1 MSEAK
6 PYFINLKAKKQSGE
20 PHAVFWET
28 AKTES
33 RALRDAENAL
43 EDAEKDPANYFKAV
57 VTNFPV
63 VNELPPEGEISFT
76 FCNFYQLG
84 DDGMT
89 WQQIPGVTLPAH
101 PGEKVVEG
109 TDTTIV
115 DGVDT
120 STGEIVDEQAL
131 NDAGTIPESNQDLKI
146 DEGDDEDTR
155 YPIVQMSF
163 RKQLL
168 SQLTS
173 DAHRYHLTQG
183 EYHEIARLEMDTDNG
198 YVQNL
203 LLAATSVDQIH
214 KLDIPYLWKY
224 TKAVRDVFDME
235 KRHELA
241 LVLKFTQVWA
251 GTSHLDRGLLVK
263 EWVKGN
269 RVSEINRTPS
279 GANAGGGIKSDRLT
293 PLTKTGRDY
302 EIALGLLAREFEF
315 DIYAPSLEVDAKAN
329 AIMNLNWSGDGDVL
343 DEYLATCKIFDDM
356 PGGMDYSRA
365 CNIATVKTTPN
376 GLWRDHGKHC
386 EHLNR
391 VMTETDHA
399 HPDELVVD
407 IACGRSSLPMPMAGT
422 NEEQQPSTEEVDRQ
436 LAAGRG
442 EFVPG
447 ISDPD
452 DPKWVKTASNEGEK
466 TEVETT
472 SNVQVQTSDS
482 DEEQAGDALQPCED
496 VLPPGESIGSDCVAT
511 TVTSNAEILAAA
523 APHLADQILS
533 DVNQNADSVSQNSES
548 VNQIEPEMAETTPE
562 APQFEPEQQW
572 PTRFEPG
579 RYENVPNEV
588 YHSANGI
595 SSTMLKDARI
605 SLMLYNARHVEK
617 TIPREETKAFLFG
630 GHSHAFIL
638 EPGKIDAEYAVPVAP
653 PADLIRTTAD
663 MTGIIKEYN
672 DSLPAMMSPD
682 ELKAWVEKYNESLPA
697 LMTPDELKAWIEEYN
712 ATLTPPLSLSAGAEE
727 TGMMYMS
734 LPAAFQRIPPD
745 AKPTATA
752 QKACI
757 KEYNTS
763 LPPLLKT
770 SGSREQLLD
779 QIATV
784 SPQLVEAERAKPAAL
799 KTSGSREQLLDQIAT
814 VSPELAEAERAK
826 PAPLNTSGSR
836 AQLIEAIRQIRPDV
850 VLADDFE
857 AEQERIRA
865 GRTYISLDM
874 YQHVKAIEKA
884 VFEHP
889 SASRLLNHPSRQ
901 SEVSYF
907 GFDEDTGL
915 EVRVRPDLELQL
927 PHARIGGDLK
937 TIDLGNVKQE
947 RLRDRLHRE
956 IIERDYHLSAAMYCD
971 VANLDQ
977 FYWIF
982 VNKTPGYHWV
992 VVVEASPDLLA
1003 LGRLEYRRTL
1013 RMINEAME
1021 TNTWPAPIVEDYT
1034 DELNDFDLRRLEALG
1049 AM

>member
-6 PYFINLKAKKQSGE
+6 PYFINMKAKKQSGE

-43 EDAEKDPANYFKAV
+43 EDADKNPSDYFKAV

-63 VNELPPEGEISFT
+63 VDDLPEEGEISFT
-76 FCNFYQLG
+76 WCDRYQLG

-89 WQQIPGVTLPAH
+89 WAVIPGAAPLAH
-101 PGEKVVEG
+101 PGEKVVAG

-120 STGEIVDEQAL
+120 ATGEIVDAQAL
-131 NDAGTIPESNQDLKI
+131 NEAGTIPESNTDLKI
-146 DEGDDEDTR
+146 DEGDDEFTD
-155 YPIVQMSF
+155 YPIIQMSF

-173 DAHRYHLTQG
+173 DAHRYHLKQG

-214 KLDIPYLWKY
+214 KLDIPFLWKY

-251 GTSHLDRGLLVK
+251 ATSHLDRGLLVK

-269 RVSEINRTPS
+269 RVSEINRTLS
-279 GANAGGGIKSDRLT
+279 GANAGGGINSDRLT

-329 AIMNLNWSGDGDVL
+329 AIMNLNWPGEGDLL
-343 DEYLATCKIFDDM
+343 DEYLATCKMFDDM

-365 CNIATVKTTPN
+365 CNVATVKTTPN
-376 GLWRDHGKHC
+376 GLWRDHAKHR

-399 HPDELVVD
+399 RPDELVVD

-447 ISDPD
+447 ISDPT

-472 SNVQVQTSDS
+472 SNVQVQTTDR
-482 DEEQAGDALQPCED
+482 DEEQTGDALPS
-496 VLPPGESIGSDCVAT
+496 GEGANCACLET
-511 TVTSNAEILAAA
+511 AVTSNAEILAAA
-523 APHLADQILS
+523 APHLADQNLT
-533 DVNQNADSVSQNSES
+533 DVNHNADSVSQNSES
-548 VNQIEPEMAETTPE
+548 VNQIEPEMAETTPK
-562 APQFEPEQQW
+562 ASQVVPEQQW
-572 PTRFEPG
+572 PTHFEPG

-595 SSTMLKDARI
+595 SSTMLKDVLI
-605 SLMLYNARHVEK
+605 SPMYFHGRHIAG
-617 TIPREETKAFLFG
+617 TIPREQNDAMLRGTII
-630 GHSHAFIL
+630 HSYVL
-638 EPGKIDAEYAVPVAP
+638 EPEKFEDEFAVPAEMPGHVVS
-653 PADLIRTTAD
+653 TTAD
-663 MTGIIKEYN
+663 LVAIIKEYN
-672 DSLPAMMSPD
+672 A
-682 ELKAWVEKYNESLPA
+682 SLPA
-697 LMTPDELKAWIEEYN
+697 LMTPDELKAWIEEHN
-712 ATLTPPLSLSAGAEE
+712 ATLTPPLSVSAGAEE
-727 TGMMYMS
+727 TASLYMS
-734 LPAAFQRIPPD
+734 LPEEFQRIPAD
-745 AKPTATA
+745 GKQTAAA

-757 KEYNTS
+757 KEYNAS
-763 LPPLLKT
+763 LPPLLKV
-770 SGSREQLLD
+770 SGTREQLLE

-784 SPQLVEAERAKPAAL
+784 DPEFAESERAKFVPYNI
-799 KTSGSREQLLDQIAT
+799 SGTKDQLTEVVRI
-814 VSPELAEAERAK
+814 
-826 PAPLNTSGSR
+826 
-836 AQLIEAIRQIRPDV
+836 IRPDV
-850 VLADDFE
+850 VT
-857 AEQERIRA
+857 AEDWHQQQEDASQGKTMIA
-865 GRTYISLDM
+865 LDM
-874 YQHVKAIEKA
+874 YEQAKRISAA
-884 VFEHP
+884 LQAHP
-889 SASRLLNHPSRQ
+889 SASRLLNHPARQ

-915 EVRVRPDLELQL
+915 EIRVRPDLEIQL

-937 TIDLGNVKQE
+937 TTSLGYVKKDE
-947 RLRDRLHRE
+947 LKARLHRE
-956 IIERDYHLSAAMYCD
+956 ITSRGYHLSAAMYCD
-971 VANLDQ
+971 TANLDQ

-982 VNKTPGYHWV
+982 VNRDEGYHWIAI
-992 VVVEASPDLLA
+992 VEASPDLLD
-1003 LGRLEYRRTL
+1003 LGRKEYRLALRT
-1013 RMINEAME
+1013 INDCME
-1021 TNTWPAPIVEDYT
+1021 TNNWPGPIEEDYT

-1049 AM
+1049 TM

>member
-76 FCNFYQLG
+76 FCDFYQLA

-101 PGEKVVEG
+101 PGEKVVDG

-131 NDAGTIPESNQDLKI
+131 NEAGTMPESNPDLKI

-173 DAHRYHLTQG
+173 EAHRYHLTQA

-203 LLAATSVDQIH
+203 LLSAASVEKIQQ
-214 KLDIPYLWKY
+214 LDMPFLWKY

-302 EIALGLLAREFEF
+302 EIALGLLARQFEF
-315 DIYAPSLEVDAKAN
+315 DIYSPSLEVDAKAN
-329 AIMNLNWSGDGDVL
+329 AIMNLNWSDEGDVL

-365 CNIATVKTTPN
+365 CNVATVKTTPQ
-376 GLWRDHGKHC
+376 GLWRDHIKHL
-386 EHLNR
+386 EYLNR

-399 HPDELVVD
+399 HPDELLVD
-407 IACGRSSLPMPMAGT
+407 IACGRSSLPMPMTGT
-422 NEEQQPSTEEVDRQ
+422 AKEQSTEN
-436 LAAGRG
+436 
-442 EFVPG
+442 
-447 ISDPD
+447 
-452 DPKWVKTASNEGEK
+452 ASNEVEK

-472 SNVQVQTSDS
+472 SDVQVQTTDR
-482 DEEQAGDALQPCED
+482 DEEQAGAALQPGED
-496 VLPPGESIGSDCVAT
+496 VLPPGKSTGSDCVAP

-523 APHLADQILS
+523 APHLADQNLS
-533 DVNQNADSVSQNSES
+533 DANQNAASSSQNSES

-562 APQFEPEQQW
+562 APQIEPEQQW
-572 PTRFEPG
+572 PARFEPG
-579 RYENVPNEV
+579 RYENVPNDV

-595 SSTMLKDARI
+595 SSTQVKDARI
-605 SLMLYNARHVEK
+605 SLMYYHGRHV
-617 TIPREETKAFLFG
+617 TRVIPRQDSQAFLFG
-630 GHSHAFIL
+630 RVAHCLVL
-638 EPGKIDAEYAVPVAP
+638 EPEKFFDEYAVPTEMPKDVVS
-653 PADLIRTTAD
+653 TAVD
-663 MTGIIKEYN
+663 MTAIIKEYN
-672 DSLPAMMSPD
+672 A
-682 ELKAWVEKYNESLPA
+682 SLPA
-697 LMTPDELKAWIEEYN
+697 LMTTEELKAWIEDYN
-712 ATLTPPLSLSAGAEE
+712 GSLTPPLPLSGSADEIANL
-727 TGMMYMS
+727 YMS
-734 LPAAFQRIPPD
+734 LPADHQRIQEET
-745 AKPTATA
+745 KPTASA
-752 QKACI
+752 MKACI
-757 KEYNTS
+757 KEYNAS

-770 SGSREQLLD
+770 SGSRDQLLD

-784 SPQLVEAERAKPAAL
+784 APEFADAERAKFIPYNI
-799 KTSGSREQLLDQIAT
+799 SGTKEQLTEI
-814 VSPELAEAERAK
+814 VR
-826 PAPLNTSGSR
+826 
-836 AQLIEAIRQIRPDV
+836 IIRPDIV
-850 VLADDFE
+850 TADEWQKQQEE
-857 AEQERIRA
+857 AFR
-865 GRTYISLDM
+865 GRTVISQDM
-874 YQHVKAIEKA
+874 YQMAKNINDALQA
-884 VFEHP
+884 DP
-889 SASRLLNHPSRQ
+889 DASWLLNHPERK

-915 EVRVRPDLELQL
+915 EIRVRPDIEIRL
-927 PHARIGGDLK
+927 PAYLDSICADLK
-937 TIDLGNVKQE
+937 TLNLGYVPQD
-947 RLRDRLHRE
+947 RLKARLHRE
-956 IIERDYHLSAAMYCD
+956 IIERGYHISAAMYCD
-971 VANLDQ
+971 VAKLNA
-977 FYWIF
+977 FAWIF
-982 VNKTPGYHWV
+982 VNKDPGYHWV
-992 VVVEASPDLLA
+992 AVVYASVEMLE
-1003 LGRLEYRRTL
+1003 LGRKEYRRFL
-1013 RMINEAME
+1013 HLINEA
-1021 TNTWPAPIVEDYT
+1021 TFSGKWPAPIVGKYV
-1034 DELNDFDLRRLEALG
+1034 DELNDYDISRLDALNEMKLEDW
-1049 AM
+1049 A

>member
-1 MSEAK
+1 MDASILHGMRKKVMSEAK
-6 PYFINLKAKKQSGE
+6 PYFIHQKAKKQSGE

-28 AKTES
+28 AKSES

-43 EDAEKDPANYFKAV
+43 EDADKDPANYFKAV

-101 PGEKVVEG
+101 PGEKVVDG

-120 STGEIVDEQAL
+120 TTGEIVDEQAL
-131 NDAGTIPESNQDLKI
+131 NDAGAASSTNTDLKI

-183 EYHEIARLEMDTDNG
+183 EYQEIARLEMDTDNG

-203 LLAATSVDQIH
+203 LLAAASVEKIQQ
-214 KLDIPYLWKY
+214 LDIPYLWKY

-235 KRHELA
+235 KRHELS

-269 RVSEINRTPS
+269 RVSEINSTPS
-279 GANAGGGIKSDRLT
+279 GANAGGGIASDRLT

-329 AIMNLNWSGDGDVL
+329 AIMNLNWSGEDDVL
-343 DEYLATCKIFDDM
+343 DEYLATCKMFDDM

-376 GLWRDHGKHC
+376 GLWRDHAKHR

-422 NEEQQPSTEEVDRQ
+422 NDAEQATKEEIDRQ
-436 LAAGRG
+436 IAAGRG

-447 ISDPD
+447 ISDPE

-472 SNVQVQTSDS
+472 SNVQVQTTDR
-482 DEEQAGDALQPCED
+482 DEEQAGAA
-496 VLPPGESIGSDCVAT
+496 LPPGEGANCACLE
-511 TVTSNAEILAAA
+511 TSVNNAEILAAA
-523 APHLADQILS
+523 APHLADQNLT
-533 DVNQNADSVSQNSES
+533 DANQNVDAVSQNSES
-548 VNQIEPEMAETTPE
+548 VNQNEPEMAETTPE
-562 APQFEPEQQW
+562 APQIEPEQQW

-579 RYENVPNEV
+579 RYENVPNEI

-595 SSTMLKDARI
+595 SSTMLKDVLI
-605 SLMLYNARHVEK
+605 SPMYYHGRHIAG
-617 TIPREETKAFLFG
+617 TIPREQNDAMLRGTII
-630 GHSHAFIL
+630 HSYVL
-638 EPGKIDAEYAVPVAP
+638 EPEKFEDEFAVPAEMPGHVVS
-653 PADLIRTTAD
+653 TTAD
-663 MTGIIKEYN
+663 LVAIIKEYN
-672 DSLPAMMSPD
+672 A
-682 ELKAWVEKYNESLPA
+682 SLPA

-712 ATLTPPLSLSAGAEE
+712 ATLTPPLSVSAGAEE
-727 TGMMYMS
+727 TASLYMS
-734 LPAAFQRIPPD
+734 LPEEFQRIPAD
-745 AKPTATA
+745 GKQTAAA

-757 KEYNTS
+757 KEYNAS
-763 LPPLLKT
+763 LPPLLKV
-770 SGSREQLLD
+770 SGTREQLLE

-784 SPQLVEAERAKPAAL
+784 DPEFAESERAKFVPYNI
-799 KTSGSREQLLDQIAT
+799 SGTKDQLTEVVRI
-814 VSPELAEAERAK
+814 
-826 PAPLNTSGSR
+826 
-836 AQLIEAIRQIRPDV
+836 IRPDV
-850 VLADDFE
+850 VT
-857 AEQERIRA
+857 AEDWHQQQEDASQGKTMIA
-865 GRTYISLDM
+865 LDM
-874 YQHVKAIEKA
+874 YEQAKRISAA
-884 VFEHP
+884 LQAHP
-889 SASRLLNHPSRQ
+889 SASRLLNHPARQ

-915 EVRVRPDLELQL
+915 EVRVRPDLEIQL

-937 TIDLGNVKQE
+937 TTSLGFVKKDE
-947 RLRDRLHRE
+947 LKARLHRE
-956 IIERDYHLSAAMYCD
+956 ITSRGYHLSAAMYCD
-971 VANLDQ
+971 TANLDQ
-977 FYWIF
+977 FFWIF
-982 VNKTPGYHWV
+982 VNRDEGYHWIAI
-992 VVVEASPDLLA
+992 VEASPDLLD
-1003 LGRLEYRRTL
+1003 LGRKEYRLALRT
-1013 RMINEAME
+1013 INECLE
-1021 TNTWPAPIVEDYT
+1021 TNTWPAPIVEDYA

>member
-1 MSEAK
+1 MDASILHGMRKKVMSEAK
-6 PYFINLKAKKQSGE
+6 PYFIHQKAKKQSGE

-28 AKTES
+28 AKSES

-43 EDAEKDPANYFKAV
+43 EDADKDPANYFKAV

-120 STGEIVDEQAL
+120 ATGEIVDEQAL
-131 NDAGTIPESNQDLKI
+131 NDAGAAPSTNTDLKI

-183 EYHEIARLEMDTDNG
+183 EYQEIARLEMDTDNG

-203 LLAATSVDQIH
+203 LLAAASVEKIQQ
-214 KLDIPYLWKY
+214 LDIPYLWEY
-224 TKAVRDVFDME
+224 TKAVRDVFDTE
-235 KRHELA
+235 KRHELS

-269 RVSEINRTPS
+269 RVSEINCTPS
-279 GANAGGGIKSDRLT
+279 GANAGGGITSDRLT

-315 DIYAPSLEVDAKAN
+315 DIYAPSLEIDAKAN
-329 AIMNLNWSGDGDVL
+329 AIMNLNWSGEGDVL
-343 DEYLATCKIFDDM
+343 DEYLATCKMFDDM

-376 GLWRDHGKHC
+376 GLWRDHAKHR

-422 NEEQQPSTEEVDRQ
+422 KEEQQPSTEEVDRQ

-452 DPKWVKTASNEGEK
+452 EPKWVKTASNEGEK

-472 SNVQVQTSDS
+472 SNVQVQTTDR
-482 DEEQAGDALQPCED
+482 DEEQAGAA
-496 VLPPGESIGSDCVAT
+496 LPPGEGTNCACLETS
-511 TVTSNAEILAAA
+511 VTSNAEILAAA
-523 APHLADQILS
+523 APHLSNQES
-533 DVNQNADSVSQNSES
+533 GEVNQKEENAHQTDDSAHQNEPKAQQ
-548 VNQIEPEMAETTPE
+548 NEPEVK
-562 APQFEPEQQW
+562 QW

-579 RYENVPNEV
+579 RYENVPNAV

-595 SSTMLKDARI
+595 SSTMLKDVLI
-605 SLMLYNARHVEK
+605 SPMYYHGRHIAG
-617 TIPREETKAFLFG
+617 TIPREQNDAMLRG
-630 GHSHAFIL
+630 AIIHNYVL
-638 EPGKIDAEYAVPVAP
+638 EPEKFEDEFAVPAEMPGHVVS
-653 PADLIRTTAD
+653 TTAD
-663 MTGIIKEYN
+663 LVAIIKEYN
-672 DSLPAMMSPD
+672 AT
-682 ELKAWVEKYNESLPA
+682 LPA

-712 ATLTPPLSLSAGAEE
+712 ATLTPPLSVSAGAEE
-727 TGMMYMS
+727 TASLYMS
-734 LPAAFQRIPPD
+734 LPEEFQRIPAD
-745 AKPTATA
+745 GKQTAAA

-757 KEYNTS
+757 KEYNAS
-763 LPPLLKT
+763 LPPLLKV
-770 SGSREQLLD
+770 SGTREQLLE

-784 SPQLVEAERAKPAAL
+784 DPEFAESERAKFVPNNI
-799 KTSGSREQLLDQIAT
+799 SGTKDQLTEVVRI
-814 VSPELAEAERAK
+814 
-826 PAPLNTSGSR
+826 
-836 AQLIEAIRQIRPDV
+836 IRPDV
-850 VLADDFE
+850 VT
-857 AEQERIRA
+857 AEDWHQQQEDASQGKTMIA
-865 GRTYISLDM
+865 LDM
-874 YQHVKAIEKA
+874 YEQAKRISAA
-884 VFEHP
+884 LQAHP
-889 SASRLLNHPSRQ
+889 SASRLLNHPARQ

-915 EVRVRPDLELQL
+915 EVRVRPDLEIQL

-937 TIDLGNVKQE
+937 TTSLGYVKKDE
-947 RLRDRLHRE
+947 LKARLHRE
-956 IIERDYHLSAAMYCD
+956 ITSRGYHLSAAMYCD
-971 VANLDQ
+971 TANLDQ
-977 FYWIF
+977 FFWIF
-982 VNKTPGYHWV
+982 VNRDEGYHWIAI
-992 VVVEASPDLLA
+992 VEASPDLLD
-1003 LGRLEYRRTL
+1003 LGRKEYRLALRT
-1013 RMINEAME
+1013 INECME

>member
-1 MSEAK
+1 MDASILHGMRKKVMSEAK

-76 FCNFYQLG
+76 FCDFYQLG
-84 DDGMT
+84 SDGMT

-131 NDAGTIPESNQDLKI
+131 NEAGTIPESNTDLKI
-146 DEGDDEDTR
+146 DVGDDEHTR

-183 EYHEIARLEMDTDNG
+183 EYQEIARLEMDTDNG

-203 LLAATSVDQIH
+203 LLAAASVEKIQQ
-214 KLDIPYLWKY
+214 LDIPYLWKY

-235 KRHELA
+235 KRHELS

-251 GTSHLDRGLLVK
+251 VTSHLDRGLLVK

-279 GANAGGGIKSDRLT
+279 GANAGGGIASDRLT

-329 AIMNLNWSGDGDVL
+329 AIMNLNWSGEGDVL
-343 DEYLATCKIFDDM
+343 DEYLATCKMFDDM

-376 GLWRDHGKHC
+376 GLWRDHAKHR

-422 NEEQQPSTEEVDRQ
+422 NDAEQATKEEIDRQ

-447 ISDPD
+447 ISNPD
-452 DPKWVKTASNEGEK
+452 DPKWVNTASNDGEK

-482 DEEQAGDALQPCED
+482 DEEQAGDAL
-496 VLPPGESIGSDCVAT
+496 PPGEGANCACLETS
-511 TVTSNAEILAAA
+511 VTSNAEILAAA
-523 APHLADQILS
+523 APHLADQNQT
-533 DVNQNADSVSQNSES
+533 DVNQKVDSVSQNSES

-562 APQFEPEQQW
+562 APQIEPEQQW

-663 MTGIIKEYN
+663 MTAIIKDYN
-672 DSLPAMMSPD
+672 DSLPALMSPD
-682 ELKAWVEKYNESLPA
+682 ELKAW
-697 LMTPDELKAWIEEYN
+697 IEAYN

-734 LPAAFQRIPPD
+734 LPAAYQRIPAD

-757 KEYNTS
+757 KEYNAS

-784 SPQLVEAERAKPAAL
+784 SPELADAERAKP
-799 KTSGSREQLLDQIAT
+799 T
-814 VSPELAEAERAK
+814 
-826 PAPLNTSGSR
+826 PLNTSGSR
-836 AQLIEAIRQIRPDV
+836 AQLIEAVRQIRPDV
-850 VLADDFE
+850 MLADDFE

>member
-6 PYFINLKAKKQSGE
+6 PYFIHQKAKKQSGE

-28 AKTES
+28 AKSES

-43 EDAEKDPANYFKAV
+43 EDADKDPSHYFKAV

-76 FCNFYQLG
+76 FCNFYQLR

-89 WQQIPGVTLPAH
+89 WEQIPGVTLPAH
-101 PGEKVVEG
+101 PGEKVVDG

-131 NDAGTIPESNQDLKI
+131 NEAGTMPEGSPDLKI
-146 DEGDDEDTR
+146 DEGDDDETH
-155 YPIVQMSF
+155 YPIIQMSF

-168 SQLTS
+168 SQFTS

-214 KLDIPYLWKY
+214 KLDIPFLWKY

-235 KRHELA
+235 KRHELS

-293 PLTKTGRDY
+293 PLTKNGRDY

-329 AIMNLNWSGDGDVL
+329 AIMNLYWPGETDVL
-343 DEYLATCKIFDDM
+343 DEYIATCKMFDDM

-365 CNIATVKTTPN
+365 CNVATVKTTPA
-376 GLWRDHGKHC
+376 GLWREQDKHR

-422 NEEQQPSTEEVDRQ
+422 NDAQQETKEEMDRQ

-452 DPKWVKTASNEGEK
+452 DPKCVKTASNEGEK

-472 SNVQVQTSDS
+472 SNVQVQTTDR
-482 DEEQAGDALQPCED
+482 DEEQAGAALQPCEE
-496 VLPPGESIGSDCVAT
+496 VLPPGESTGSDCVAT

-548 VNQIEPEMAETTPE
+548 VKQI
-562 APQFEPEQQW
+562 EPEQQW

-605 SLMLYNARHVEK
+605 SLMFYSARHVEK
-617 TIPREETKAFLFG
+617 TIPREETKTFLFG

-638 EPGKIDAEYAVPVAP
+638 EPGKIDVEYAVPVAP
-653 PADLIRTTAD
+653 PSDLVRTTAD
-663 MTGIIKEYN
+663 MTAIIKEHN
-672 DSLPAMMSPD
+672 D
-682 ELKAWVEKYNESLPA
+682 SLPA
-697 LMTPDELKAWIEEYN
+697 LMTPDEMKAWIDAHN
-712 ATLTPPLSLSAGAEE
+712 ATLTPPLSLSVGADE
-727 TGMMYMS
+727 TANIYMS
-734 LPAAFQRIPPD
+734 LPEEFQRIPEGT
-745 AKPTATA
+745 KHTATA

-757 KEYNTS
+757 KEYNAS
-763 LPPLLKT
+763 LPPL
-770 SGSREQLLD
+770 
-779 QIATV
+779 
-784 SPQLVEAERAKPAAL
+784 L

-826 PAPLNTSGSR
+826 PTPLNTSGSR

-1013 RMINEAME
+1013 CMINEAME

-1034 DELNDFDLRRLEALG
+1034 DKLNDFDLRRLEALN
-1049 AM
+1049 AE

>member
-6 PYFINLKAKKQSGE
+6 PYFIHQKAKKQSGE

-63 VNELPPEGEISFT
+63 VNELPPEGKISFT
-76 FCNFYQLG
+76 FCDYYQLA

-89 WQQIPGVTLPAH
+89 WQQIPGVTLPA
-101 PGEKVVEG
+101 P
-109 TDTTIV
+109 
-115 DGVDT
+115 
-120 STGEIVDEQAL
+120 TGEIVDEQAMKE
-131 NDAGTIPESNQDLKI
+131 AGETPETSPDLKI
-146 DEGDDEDTR
+146 DEGDDEYTD
-155 YPIVQMSF
+155 YPIIQMSF

-168 SQLTS
+168 SQLMS
-173 DAHRYHLTQG
+173 DAHRYHLTQA
-183 EYHEIARLEMDTDNG
+183 EYNEIARLEMDTDKG

-214 KLDIPYLWKY
+214 KLDIPFLWKY

-251 GTSHLDRGLLVK
+251 ATSHLDRGLLVK

-269 RVSEINRTPS
+269 RVSEINRTQS

-329 AIMNLNWSGDGDVL
+329 AIMNLNWSGEGDVL
-343 DEYLATCKIFDDM
+343 DEYLATCKMFDDM

-365 CNIATVKTTPN
+365 CNVATVKTTPN
-376 GLWRDHGKHC
+376 GLWRDHAKHR

-399 HPDELVVD
+399 RPDELVVD

-422 NEEQQPSTEEVDRQ
+422 NEEHQPSTEEVDRQ

-447 ISDPD
+447 ISDPT

-472 SNVQVQTSDS
+472 SDVQVQTSVR
-482 DEEQAGDALQPCED
+482 DEEQASDEVPS
-496 VLPPGESIGSDCVAT
+496 GEGANCACLET
-511 TVTSNAEILAAA
+511 AVTSNAEILAAA
-523 APHLADQILS
+523 APHLADQNLT

-548 VNQIEPEMAETTPE
+548 VNQTEPEMAETTPE
-562 APQFEPEQQW
+562 APQIEPEQQW

-579 RYENVPNEV
+579 RYENVPNDV

-605 SLMLYNARHVEK
+605 SLMFYNARHVEK

-630 GHSHAFIL
+630 GHSHAFVL

-653 PADLIRTTAD
+653 PSDLVRTTAD
-663 MTGIIKEYN
+663 MTAIIKEHN
-672 DSLPAMMSPD
+672 D
-682 ELKAWVEKYNESLPA
+682 SLPA
-697 LMTPDELKAWIEEYN
+697 LMTPDEMKAWIEAHN
-712 ATLTPPLSLSAGAEE
+712 ATLTPPLSLSAGADE
-727 TGMMYMS
+727 TANLYMS
-734 LPAAFQRIPPD
+734 LPEEFQRITEGT
-745 AKPTATA
+745 KHTATA

-757 KEYNTS
+757 KEYNAS

-779 QIATV
+779 QIA
-784 SPQLVEAERAKPAAL
+784 S
-799 KTSGSREQLLDQIAT
+799 

-826 PAPLNTSGSR
+826 PTPLNTSGSR

-1049 AM
+1049 VM

>member
-6 PYFINLKAKKQSGE
+6 PYFIHQKAKKQSGE

-28 AKTES
+28 AKSES

-43 EDAEKDPANYFKAV
+43 EDADKDPANYFKAV

-120 STGEIVDEQAL
+120 ATGEIVDEQAL
-131 NDAGTIPESNQDLKI
+131 NDAGAAPSTNTDLKI

-155 YPIVQMSF
+155 YPIIQMSF

-173 DAHRYHLTQG
+173 DAHRYHLKQG

-203 LLAATSVDQIH
+203 LLAAASVDKIQQ
-214 KLDIPYLWKY
+214 LDIPYLWKY
-224 TKAVRDVFDME
+224 TKAVRDVFNME
-235 KRHELA
+235 KRHELS

-279 GANAGGGIKSDRLT
+279 GANAGGGIASDRLT

-329 AIMNLNWSGDGDVL
+329 AIMNLNWSGEGDVL
-343 DEYLATCKIFDDM
+343 DEYLATCKMFDDM

-376 GLWRDHGKHC
+376 GLWRDHAKHR

-422 NEEQQPSTEEVDRQ
+422 NDAEQATKEEIDRQ

-447 ISDPD
+447 ISDHD
-452 DPKWVKTASNEGEK
+452 DPKWVKTASNDGEK

-482 DEEQAGDALQPCED
+482 DEEQAGDAL
-496 VLPPGESIGSDCVAT
+496 PPGEGANCAFLETS
-511 TVTSNAEILAAA
+511 VTSNAEILAAA
-523 APHLADQILS
+523 APHLADQNQT

-562 APQFEPEQQW
+562 ATQIEPEQQW

-605 SLMLYNARHVEK
+605 SLMFYNARHVEK

-653 PADLIRTTAD
+653 PSDLVRTTTD
-663 MTGIIKEYN
+663 MTAIIKEHN
-672 DSLPAMMSPD
+672 D
-682 ELKAWVEKYNESLPA
+682 SLPA
-697 LMTPDELKAWIEEYN
+697 LMTPDEMKAWIEAHN
-712 ATLTPPLSLSAGAEE
+712 ATLTPPLSLSAGADE
-727 TGMMYMS
+727 TANIYMS
-734 LPAAFQRIPPD
+734 LPEKFQRIPEGT
-745 AKPTATA
+745 KHTAAA

-757 KEYNTS
+757 KEFNAS
-763 LPPLLKT
+763 LPPL
-770 SGSREQLLD
+770 
-779 QIATV
+779 
-784 SPQLVEAERAKPAAL
+784 L

-826 PAPLNTSGSR
+826 PTPLNTSGIR

-884 VFEHP
+884 VFDHP

>member
-43 EDAEKDPANYFKAV
+43 EDADKDPANYFKAV

-63 VNELPPEGEISFT
+63 VNELPPESEISFT

-109 TDTTIV
+109 SDTTIV

-131 NDAGTIPESNQDLKI
+131 NEAGEIPDTSPDLKI
-146 DEGDDEDTR
+146 DEGDDEGTH
-155 YPIVQMSF
+155 YPIIQMSF

-168 SQLTS
+168 SQLMS

-183 EYHEIARLEMDTDNG
+183 EYQEIARLEMDTDNG

-214 KLDIPYLWKY
+214 KLDIPFLWKY

-251 GTSHLDRGLLVK
+251 ATSHLDRGLLVK

-269 RVSEINRTPS
+269 RVSEINRTLS
-279 GANAGGGIKSDRLT
+279 GVNAGGGIKSDRLT

-329 AIMNLNWSGDGDVL
+329 AIMNLNWPGEGDLL
-343 DEYLATCKIFDDM
+343 DEYLATCKMFDDM

-365 CNIATVKTTPN
+365 CNVATVKTTPQ
-376 GLWRDHGKHC
+376 GLWRDHSKHR

-399 HPDELVVD
+399 HPDELIVD
-407 IACGRSSLPMPMAGT
+407 IACGRSSAPMPMMGVAVM
-422 NEEQQPSTEEVDRQ
+422 QSTE
-436 LAAGRG
+436 
-442 EFVPG
+442 
-447 ISDPD
+447 I
-452 DPKWVKTASNEGEK
+452 ASNEGEK

-482 DEEQAGDALQPCED
+482 NEEPTGAA
-496 VLPPGESIGSDCVAT
+496 LPPGEGANCACLETS
-511 TVTSNAEILAAA
+511 VTSNAEILAAA
-523 APHLADQILS
+523 APHLADQES
-533 DVNQNADSVSQNSES
+533 GKVNQKEENTYQTDDSAHQN
-548 VNQIEPEMAETTPE
+548 EPEVKQNGQEVK
-562 APQFEPEQQW
+562 QW

-579 RYENVPNEV
+579 RYENVPNDV

-595 SSTMLKDARI
+595 SSTMLKDVLI
-605 SLMLYNARHVEK
+605 SPMYYHGRHIAG
-617 TIPREETKAFLFG
+617 TIPREQNDAMLRGTII
-630 GHSHAFIL
+630 HSYVL
-638 EPGKIDAEYAVPVAP
+638 EPEKFEDEFAVPAEMPGHVVS
-653 PADLIRTTAD
+653 TTAD
-663 MTGIIKEYN
+663 LVAIIKEYN
-672 DSLPAMMSPD
+672 A
-682 ELKAWVEKYNESLPA
+682 SLPA
-697 LMTPDELKAWIEEYN
+697 LMAPDELKAWIEEYN
-712 ATLTPPLSLSAGAEE
+712 ATLTPPLSVSAGAEE
-727 TGMMYMS
+727 TASLYMS
-734 LPAAFQRIPPD
+734 LPEEFQRIPVD
-745 AKPTATA
+745 GKQTAAA

-757 KEYNTS
+757 KEYNAS
-763 LPPLLKT
+763 LPPLLKV
-770 SGSREQLLD
+770 SGTREQLLE

-784 SPQLVEAERAKPAAL
+784 DPAFAESERAKFVPYNI
-799 KTSGSREQLLDQIAT
+799 SGTKDQLTDVVRI
-814 VSPELAEAERAK
+814 
-826 PAPLNTSGSR
+826 
-836 AQLIEAIRQIRPDV
+836 IRPDV
-850 VLADDFE
+850 VT
-857 AEQERIRA
+857 AEDWHQQQEDASLGKTMIA
-865 GRTYISLDM
+865 LDM
-874 YQHVKAIEKA
+874 YEQAKRISSALQA
-884 VFEHP
+884 HP
-889 SASRLLNHPSRQ
+889 SASRLLNHPARQ

-915 EVRVRPDLELQL
+915 EIRVRPDLEIQL

-937 TIDLGNVKQE
+937 TTSLGYVKKDE
-947 RLRDRLHRE
+947 LKARLHRE
-956 IIERDYHLSAAMYCD
+956 ITSRGYHLSAAMYCD
-971 VANLDQ
+971 TANLDQ
-977 FYWIF
+977 FFWIF
-982 VNKTPGYHWV
+982 VNRDEGYHWIAI
-992 VVVEASPDLLA
+992 VEASPDLLD
-1003 LGRLEYRRTL
+1003 LGRKEYRLALRT
-1013 RMINEAME
+1013 INECLE

>member
-1 MSEAK
+1 MDASILHGMRKKVMSEAK

-63 VNELPPEGEISFT
+63 VNELPPEGKISFT
-76 FCNFYQLG
+76 FCDFYQLAS
-84 DDGMT
+84 DGMT

-120 STGEIVDEQAL
+120 TTGEIFDEQAL
-131 NDAGTIPESNQDLKI
+131 NDAGATPSTNTDLKI

-183 EYHEIARLEMDTDNG
+183 EYQEIARLEMDTDNG

-203 LLAATSVDQIH
+203 LLAATSVEKIQQ
-214 KLDIPYLWKY
+214 LDMPYLWKY

-235 KRHELA
+235 KRHELS

-279 GANAGGGIKSDRLT
+279 GANAGGGIASDRLT

-329 AIMNLNWSGDGDVL
+329 SIMNLNWSGEGDVL
-343 DEYLATCKIFDDM
+343 DEYLATCKMFDDM

-376 GLWRDHGKHC
+376 GLWRDHAKHR

-422 NEEQQPSTEEVDRQ
+422 NDAEQATKEEIDRQ
-436 LAAGRG
+436 IAAGRG

-447 ISDPD
+447 ISDPA

-472 SNVQVQTSDS
+472 SNVQVQTTDS
-482 DEEQAGDALQPCED
+482 DEEPAGAA
-496 VLPPGESIGSDCVAT
+496 LPPGEGANCACLET
-511 TVTSNAEILAAA
+511 AVTSNAEILAAA
-523 APHLADQILS
+523 APHLS
-533 DVNQNADSVSQNSES
+533 DRESEEVNQKEENAYQTDDSAHQNEPKAQQ
-548 VNQIEPEMAETTPE
+548 NEPEVK
-562 APQFEPEQQW
+562 QW

-579 RYENVPNEV
+579 RYENVPNAV

-595 SSTMLKDARI
+595 SSTMLKDVLI
-605 SLMLYNARHVEK
+605 SPMYFHGRHIAG
-617 TIPREETKAFLFG
+617 TIPREQNDAMLRGTII
-630 GHSHAFIL
+630 HSYVL
-638 EPGKIDAEYAVPVAP
+638 EPEKFEDEFAVPAEMPGHVVS
-653 PADLIRTTAD
+653 TTAD
-663 MTGIIKEYN
+663 LVAIIKEYN
-672 DSLPAMMSPD
+672 A
-682 ELKAWVEKYNESLPA
+682 SLPA

-712 ATLTPPLSLSAGAEE
+712 TTLTPPLSVSAGAEE
-727 TGMMYMS
+727 TASLYMS
-734 LPAAFQRIPPD
+734 LPEEFQRIPAD
-745 AKPTATA
+745 GKQTAAA

-757 KEYNTS
+757 KEYNAS
-763 LPPLLKT
+763 LPPLLKV
-770 SGSREQLLD
+770 SGTREQLLE

-784 SPQLVEAERAKPAAL
+784 DPEFAESERAKFVPYNI
-799 KTSGSREQLLDQIAT
+799 SGTKDQLTEVVRI
-814 VSPELAEAERAK
+814 
-826 PAPLNTSGSR
+826 
-836 AQLIEAIRQIRPDV
+836 IRPDV
-850 VLADDFE
+850 VT
-857 AEQERIRA
+857 AEDWHQQQEDASQGKTMIA
-865 GRTYISLDM
+865 LDM
-874 YQHVKAIEKA
+874 YEQAKRISAA
-884 VFEHP
+884 LQAHP
-889 SASRLLNHPSRQ
+889 SASRLLNHPARQ

-915 EVRVRPDLELQL
+915 EVRVRPDLEIQL

-937 TIDLGNVKQE
+937 TTSLGYVKKDE
-947 RLRDRLHRE
+947 LKARLHRE
-956 IIERDYHLSAAMYCD
+956 ITSRGYHLSAAMYCD
-971 VANLDQ
+971 TANLDQ
-977 FYWIF
+977 FFWIF
-982 VNKTPGYHWV
+982 VNRDEGYHWIAI
-992 VVVEASPDLLA
+992 VEASPDLLD
-1003 LGRLEYRRTL
+1003 LGRKEYRLALRT
-1013 RMINEAME
+1013 INECME

>member
-1 MSEAK
+1 MSDMPQEFAHVQKVKNEAARK
-6 PYFINLKAKKQSGE
+6 RLNIKALFFWCTAKK
-20 PHAVFWET
+20 
-28 AKTES
+28 ES
-33 RALRDAENAL
+33 LALSRMAL
-43 EDAEKDPANYFKAV
+43 AADEADFNDEDFARPVRVNL
-57 VTNFPV
+57 PV
-63 VNELPPEGEISFT
+63 VSDLPPEGEIDTT
-76 FCNFYQLG
+76 FCDRYEIG
-84 DDGMT
+84 GEDGKTMVLL
-89 WQQIPGVTLPAH
+89 PGATPAA
-101 PGEKVVEG
+101 EKVVEG

-120 STGEIVDEQAL
+120 ATGEIVNFDAA
-131 NDAGTIPESNQDLKI
+131 AGTDETVTTTVESGLVIGEHDDEGTRYAVCRMPFRKRLIAQLTANPESKEQ
-146 DEGDDEDTR
+146 R
-155 YPIVQMSF
+155 HH
-163 RKQLL
+163 L
-168 SQLTS
+168 SRAEHT
-173 DAHRYHLTQG
+173 
-183 EYHEIARLEMDTDNG
+183 EISAMEMDTDNS

-203 LLAATSVDQIH
+203 ILAAEQHDELKKFDTPDLRRYTDAVLKVFPQGKRQELSTLIQF
-214 KLDIPYLWKY
+214 
-224 TKAVRDVFDME
+224 TKAWLETDYI
-235 KRHELA
+235 
-241 LVLKFTQVWA
+241 
-251 GTSHLDRGLLVK
+251 DRGLLVK
-263 EWVKGN
+263 EWAKGN
-269 RVSEINRTPS
+269 RISTINRTPS
-279 GANAGGGIKSDRLT
+279 GANAGGGNVTDRKT
-293 PLTKTGRDY
+293 PLTKTGLWY
-302 EIALGLLAREFEF
+302 EIALGLLARRHEF
-315 DIYAPSLEVDAKAN
+315 DIYNPSLEVDAEAS
-329 AIMNLNWSGDGDVL
+329 AIMNLTLGQDNPIQQEFV
-343 DEYLATCKIFDDM
+343 ATCKLFEEM

-365 CNIATVKTTPN
+365 SNIATVKTTPE
-376 GLWRDHGKHC
+376 GKWESPFRHR

-399 HPDELVVD
+399 HPAEHVVD
-407 IACGRSSLPMPMAGT
+407 IACGRSSAPMPMAPLP
-422 NEEQQPSTEEVDRQ
+422 EKASSAPELLREEVSRQ
-436 LAAGRG
+436 LAAERG

-447 ISDPD
+447 LSDPS
-452 DPKWVKTASNEGEK
+452 DPNWVHEDLNPTASDEGEK
-466 TEVETT
+466 TEVVSDPDNGPVMGDATYAAMEEGLREELEIVKD
-472 SNVQVQTSDS
+472 VQVQEINGN
-482 DEEQAGDALQPCED
+482 EEPAGDEMQPGENALQ
-496 VLPPGESIGSDCVAT
+496 SDKGGDDNGVETSVAD
-511 TVTSNAEILAAA
+511 NAAIIAAA
-523 APHLADQILS
+523 APSLANQEQA
-533 DVNQNADSVSQNSES
+533 DVNRISETVSQNSDS
-548 VNQIEPEMAETTPE
+548 VNQIEPETAEIEPDVKPE
-562 APQFEPEQQW
+562 W
-572 PTRFEPG
+572 PATFEPG
-579 RYENVPNEV
+579 RYENVPNDV
-588 YHSANGI
+588 YHAANGI

-663 MTGIIKEYN
+663 MTAIIKEYN
-672 DSLPAMMSPD
+672 D
-682 ELKAWVEKYNESLPA
+682 SLPA

-734 LPAAFQRIPPD
+734 IPVVFQRIPPD

-757 KEYNTS
+757 KEYNAS
-763 LPPLLKT
+763 LSPLLKT

-779 QIATV
+779 QIAMV
-784 SPQLVEAERAKPAAL
+784 SP
-799 KTSGSREQLLDQIAT
+799 D
-814 VSPELAEAERAK
+814 LAEAERAK
-826 PAPLNTSGSR
+826 PVPLNTSGSR
-836 AQLIEAIRQIRPDV
+836 AQLIEAVRQIRPDV

-992 VVVEASPDLLA
+992 VVVEASPYLLA

-1034 DELNDFDLRRLEALG
+1034 DELNDFDMRRLEALG